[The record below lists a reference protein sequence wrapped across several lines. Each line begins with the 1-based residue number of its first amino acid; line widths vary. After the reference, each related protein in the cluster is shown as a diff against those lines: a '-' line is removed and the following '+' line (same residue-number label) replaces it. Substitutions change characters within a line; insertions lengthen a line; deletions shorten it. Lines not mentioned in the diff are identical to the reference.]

1 MNASTGVRR
10 ARAVWNSQMWG
21 GVKEALFR
29 TASGR
34 EPERWK
40 LG

>member
-1 MNASTGVRR
+1 MNASAGVHDSR
-10 ARAVWNSQMWG
+10 AGWNFVLEG

-34 EPERWK
+34 EPERRK